1 MGQPTPDNPL
11 GLDYTGGNGFG
22 ASTLLSPGQIT
33 SKAIPTLGYDTSG
46 FWGGSSDV
54 LTNGSSTIPVGS
66 GGQGGGFFGGMN
78 GMQSV
83 GAVLGG
89 LQSLSNM
96 FLGFQAL
103 SQAKKQFKTQ
113 RAFSNANLENQVKSY
128 NTALEDRARSRA
140 AVEDQSASQAQGYID
155 KNRLNFSRI

>member
-1 MGQPTPDNPL
+1 MAQPTPSNPL
-11 GLDYTGGNGFG
+11 GLDYFAGNGFG
-22 ASTLLSPGQIT
+22 ADTLLSPGQIT
-33 SKAIPTLGYDTSG
+33 AQSVPSLGYNTSG
-46 FWGGSSDV
+46 FFGGSGDV
-54 LTNGSSTIPVGS
+54 LTNGSATTPVGS
-66 GGQGGGFFGGMN
+66 VGGSGGFFGGMN

-140 AVEDQSASQAQGYID
+140 AVEDQSASESQSYID